1 MKEDRTYLL
10 HMRDAIERIE
20 SYTKDGRDAFMSEPM
35 IQDAVMRNLEIIGE
49 AVKKLSTEFRL
60 ERPQV
65 PWSRIAGMRDVLI
78 HEYFGVKLEVVWKT
92 IKKRL
97 PEVKPLIKEV
107 LEEMDKEISE
117 ED

>member
-1 MKEDRTYLL
+1 M
-10 HMRDAIERIE
+10 
-20 SYTKDGRDAFMSEPM
+20 
-35 IQDAVMRNLEIIGE
+35 
-49 AVKKLSTEFRL
+49 
-60 ERPQV
+60 
-65 PWSRIAGMRDVLI
+65 AGMRDKLI